1 MKEST
6 LYRVLY
12 DVISGNHDF
21 RRMHAMFSTPCN
33 GLKYV
38 ILSNIY
44 QRAGCWV
51 YAKIILHVAMLSTP
65 CNGLKYVILSNIYQ
79 RAG

>member
-1 MKEST
+1 
-6 LYRVLY
+6 L
-12 DVISGNHDF
+12 
-21 RRMHAMFSTPCN
+21 STPCN